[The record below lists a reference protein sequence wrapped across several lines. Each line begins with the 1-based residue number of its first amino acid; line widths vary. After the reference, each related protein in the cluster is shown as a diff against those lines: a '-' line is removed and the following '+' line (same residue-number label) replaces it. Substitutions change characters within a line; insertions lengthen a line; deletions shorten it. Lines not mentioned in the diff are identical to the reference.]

1 MNAQL
6 ILRQFPNHIM
16 FRTLHYSL
24 MAEQLRE
31 EIESRSGPKGKRRS
45 CLEWEPFAL
54 WLTNTMLIYAGDI
67 LGNLLLGTLPLEP
80 LCNSSDV
87 LLSSCM
93 WYLIFYCPFDLGH
106 SVAQTV
112 FFRILATTMSTISQ
126 VQLIDKGVTLAG
138 NIYGNAPVA
147 MLVVG
152 TIMGSGAELLKPVAA
167 LLINRCQHNQMARLK
182 LSINSKLALAIS
194 SLFALH
200 IRQSPLLCGLT
211 QNQLQVY
218 TLVLVNSYKY
228 LSLAYRTEH
237 FVWLMETRVRYTF
250 FGGLTA
256 DLTKFFQRLLKP
268 DKRRRKAF
276 STFDLNRRRW
286 R

>member
-6 ILRQFPNHIM
+6 ILRQFPNHII

-24 MAEQLRE
+24 IAEQLRE
-31 EIESRSGPKGKRRS
+31 EIESRSGPKVKRRS
-45 CLEWEPFAL
+45 CLEWEPFSL
-54 WLTNTMLIYAGDI
+54 WLTNLMLIYAGDI

-80 LCNSSDV
+80 LCNSADV

-106 SVAQTV
+106 AVAQTL

-138 NIYGNAPVA
+138 NLYGNAPVA

-167 LLINRCQHNQMARLK
+167 ILINRCQHNQMAYIK
-182 LSINSKLALAIS
+182 LSINSKLALVIS
-194 SLFALH
+194 CLFALDIH
-200 IRQSPLLCGLT
+200 QSPLLLGLT
-211 QNQLQVY
+211 RNQLQVY
-218 TLVLVNSYKY
+218 TLVFVNTYKY

-237 FVWLMETRVRYTF
+237 FVWLMETRMRYTF

-256 DLTKFFQRLLKP
+256 DLTKFFKRYPKP
-268 DKRRRKAF
+268 DKRQRETF
-276 STFDLNRRRW
+276 SKFDLNRRRH
-286 R
+286 